1 MVRHPLLW
9 FLRFHFSM
17 VLIASNKAQIVVSR
31 VQYTRN
37 RLYFDNN
44 VMELFTFATYEDWRD
59 DIFSSKSFLRFFLY
73 SLLFF
78 AMSSR
83 WPVLL
88 LFPIVFFI
96 GRTWIPAQPTTC
108 RKYIWLMI
116 VAAIS
121 NTRSFGLMEFFI

>member
-44 VMELFTFATYEDWRD
+44 VMELFTFATYED
-59 DIFSSKSFLRFFLY
+59 
-73 SLLFF
+73 
-78 AMSSR
+78 
-83 WPVLL
+83 
-88 LFPIVFFI
+88 
-96 GRTWIPAQPTTC
+96 
-108 RKYIWLMI
+108 
-116 VAAIS
+116 
-121 NTRSFGLMEFFI
+121 